1 MALGNVYLVPEQ
13 GWSRINNDNE
23 NFQYINMSK
32 KVYSDKTN
40 FYLGDVH
47 FSQDLTKYSAV
58 KFNIV
63 GSQFRLLNQIY
74 TGEGRNMN
82 LGIIIDGVT
91 IKHSS
96 PLGQINGHACYY
108 ESPIFDDKEHSII
121 IEHFGTDE
129 GYISFD
135 IVDIADNGIIKRYNP
150 HILKKYLI
158 KQNNQYY
165 TIKSEFYKNGNYKSI
180 AELEGKE
187 ILTEHDFETYGID
200 DLNLLTKTM
209 DTQDVKGTDKG
220 SLGNGK
226 YFEII
231 LNNFI
236 KTINSQLIYKY
247 KRPSYTDA
255 IYYWVKSDYYG
266 GGTMPINNEVQKLF
280 DGDINTSITTTIHGA
295 HFGIKFNH
303 PTCIRKIEINIGTY
317 DFLSVFSSNDGIEWN
332 NIVQYTKE
340 KSIILDDYGNY
351 LYYRFFVKRS
361 NDYTT
366 VREITLYELIKNY
379 YLIQYNSQIYT
390 FNGTNIILSPS
401 QVLDENNFTN
411 NGFIDVAEIK
421 EEQWNTNF
429 PYKSNVKLLMWTD
442 DMNKTDIS
450 LETRINSF
458 RPIDKLKKNSDIGN
472 ILFKEV

>member
-1 MALGNVYLVPEQ
+1 MDISSDFNFYKNFKKEVIPTVLNHKTEASSRFVNSHTALFDKDYNTGVLFNAAY
-13 GWSRINNDNE
+13 GDNE
-23 NFQYINMSK
+23 IEFKIDK
-32 KVYSDKTN
+32 KCKLYSYGTIFSDAGGNTNQPMEIQKLKDSGVYEIIGSTN
-40 FYLGDVH
+40 
-47 FSQDLTKYSAV
+47 ST
-58 KFNIV
+58 
-63 GSQFRLLNQIY
+63 
-74 TGEGRNMN
+74 
-82 LGIIIDGVT
+82 
-91 IKHSS
+91 
-96 PLGQINGHACYY
+96 NGHNWVILVEELEPGTYKFKAKYPRY
-108 ESPIFDDKEHSII
+108 QGYTQWYFESINTNKF
-121 IEHFGTDE
+121 
-129 GYISFD
+129 
-135 IVDIADNGIIKRYNP
+135 
-150 HILKKYLI
+150 LL

-165 TIKSEFYKNGNYKSI
+165 TLKSEFYKNSNYEPI
-180 AELEGKE
+180 RELEEKE
-187 ILTEHDFETYGID
+187 ILTETDFETYGID
-200 DLNLLTKTM
+200 DLNLLTETI
-209 DTQDVKGTDKG
+209 DNEVINGIDKG

-247 KRPSYTDA
+247 KKPSYTDA

-266 GGTMPINNEVQKLF
+266 GGTMPIHNEVEKLF
-280 DGDINTSITTTIHGA
+280 DGDINTSVTTTIHGA

-332 NIVQYTKE
+332 NIVQYTRE

-411 NGFIDVAEIK
+411 NGFIDVAEIT
-421 EEQWNTNF
+421 EEQWNTTF
-429 PYKSNVKLLMWTD
+429 PDKSNVKLLMWTD
-442 DMNKTDIS
+442 DMSKTDVNI
-450 LETRINSF
+450 ETEITPF

-472 ILFKEV
+472 ILFNYVSSV